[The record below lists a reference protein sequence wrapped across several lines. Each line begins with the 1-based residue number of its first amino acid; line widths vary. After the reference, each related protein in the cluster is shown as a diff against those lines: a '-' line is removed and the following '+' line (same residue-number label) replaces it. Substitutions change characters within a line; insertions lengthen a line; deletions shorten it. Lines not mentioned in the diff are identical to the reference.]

1 MTKRLR
7 QLDGLR
13 AFAFLAVF
21 AHHAVDAPLL
31 WAGVDLFFVL
41 SGFLITEI
49 LLRQRGSQNF
59 FRAFY
64 YRRFLRIFPAY
75 YLILA
80 VTFAF
85 FDAQWREHWYWYV
98 FYISNIQDAFVSTG
112 SPLLIP
118 MWSLAVEEQ
127 FYLLW
132 PLLVFFLGKQGM
144 WRFSWAL
151 LLVAP
156 IVRGALTL
164 SFDDFRPAYA
174 LLPCRIDLLAAGGL
188 MAIARMRD
196 RGRFDALARHG
207 FWVAAVTSVA
217 FIGMAVLLPEFRTS
231 QNSLLFN
238 IVGYS
243 LVGVVMVG
251 IVGAVIAARPEG
263 MVHRLLTTNW
273 LVYLG
278 TISYMMYL
286 CHLLIIMEL
295 RHWLQLPQPVNA
307 ALSLMLVVA
316 VASASWFVIE
326 QPLMRYKDRFAV
338 YRPD

>member
-1 MTKRLR
+1 
-7 QLDGLR
+7 
-13 AFAFLAVF
+13 
-21 AHHAVDAPLL
+21 
-31 WAGVDLFFVL
+31 
-41 SGFLITEI
+41 
-49 LLRQRGSQNF
+49 
-59 FRAFY
+59 
-64 YRRFLRIFPAY
+64 
-75 YLILA
+75 
-80 VTFAF
+80 
-85 FDAQWREHWYWYV
+85 
-98 FYISNIQDAFVSTG
+98 
-112 SPLLIP
+112 
-118 MWSLAVEEQ
+118 
-127 FYLLW
+127 
-132 PLLVFFLGKQGM
+132 
-144 WRFSWAL
+144 
-151 LLVAP
+151 
-156 IVRGALTL
+156 
-164 SFDDFRPAYA
+164 
-174 LLPCRIDLLAAGGL
+174 
-188 MAIARMRD
+188 
-196 RGRFDALARHG
+196 
-207 FWVAAVTSVA
+207 VTSVA